1 MNESDVI
8 RIAVPV
14 TYGNRVFYPIVRDQV
29 ILHRNGA
36 FVSRHP
42 VALLM
47 QELESWYF
55 IPLEE
60 NVTEKYLMARLTN
73 VQ

>member
-1 MNESDVI
+1 MNASDEI

-14 TYGNRVFYPIVRDQV
+14 TYGNRVFYPIVREQV
-29 ILHRNGA
+29 IMHKNGA
-36 FVSRHP
+36 VVAKHP

-47 QELESWYF
+47 QERESWYF

-60 NVTEKYLMARLTN
+60 NVTETVLDSTTS
-73 VQ
+73 